1 MAEPQ
6 HLAKALSELIT
17 LRGLANSR
25 GHSELGNCWAEV
37 AREWG
42 RHTRVLKL
50 KRGVLQVG
58 VSNAALRSELD
69 SYHKAAL
76 LTALQETAPKLRVR
90 GLKFLLKGDL
100 NHPA

>member
-6 HLAKALSELIT
+6 PLANALSELIT

-25 GHSELGNCWAEV
+25 GRTELQDAWAAV

-42 RHTRVLKL
+42 RHTRALEL
-50 KRGVLQVG
+50 KRGVLHVG

-69 SYHKAAL
+69 GYHGAAL
-76 LTALQETAPKLRVR
+76 LAALRERSPKLRVR
-90 GLKFLLKGDL
+90 DLKFVLKGDL
-100 NHPA
+100 NEST